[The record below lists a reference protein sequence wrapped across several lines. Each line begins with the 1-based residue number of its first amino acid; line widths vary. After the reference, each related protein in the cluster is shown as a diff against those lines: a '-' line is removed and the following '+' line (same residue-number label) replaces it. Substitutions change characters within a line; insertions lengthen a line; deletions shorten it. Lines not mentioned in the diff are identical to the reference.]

1 MLSAKIRS
9 DSTHVE
15 SPGLVPGLFYFSN
28 KSPSVQ
34 DESLVGPFHNAMPA
48 AEKVVSPLR
57 FSRLLL
63 IPPQLFSDFSLS
75 TVKFFLLK
83 NWHNFLSF
91 LN

>member
-34 DESLVGPFHNAMPA
+34 DESLVGPFHNAMLA
-48 AEKVVSPLR
+48 AEKVVSP
-57 FSRLLL
+57 SSLLTPF
-63 IPPQLFSDFSLS
+63 INTAATLFG
-75 TVKFFLLK
+75 FFTIK
-83 NWHNFLSF
+83 C
-91 LN
+91 